1 MVRVASGKIVV
12 EQLLHLDNKI
22 SDETKKSKFVLIQFN
37 ALIYS
42 LYNLA
47 LLWMEIKIKTIKAVN
62 TFTDWN
68 LNQ

>member
-12 EQLLHLDNKI
+12 EQLLHQDNKI